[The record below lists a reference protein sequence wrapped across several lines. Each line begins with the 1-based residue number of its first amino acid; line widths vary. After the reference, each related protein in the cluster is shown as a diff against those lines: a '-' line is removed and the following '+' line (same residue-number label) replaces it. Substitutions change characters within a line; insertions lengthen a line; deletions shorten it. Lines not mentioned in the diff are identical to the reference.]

1 MEIARAA
8 GTAPLRADQR
18 QALARLHD
26 VTQQFEGV
34 FIGMLFKEMRKT
46 ESDMTLTGKKSSGEK
61 IFGEMLDDQRASALA
76 KTGSFGLGQIL
87 EGQLKAAVLGDAARE
102 SKVRVDGGTL

>member
-8 GTAPLRADQR
+8 AQPLTAEGR

-46 ESDMTLTGKKSSGEK
+46 ESDVTLTGKKSSGEK
-61 IFGEMLDDQRASALA
+61 IFGEMLDDQRATALA
-76 KTGSFGLGQIL
+76 KNGSFGLAQIL
-87 EGQLKAAVLGDAARE
+87 EGQLKAAVLGNAARE
-102 SKVRVDGGTL
+102 SKARVDGGTL